1 MTLGRSSYTA
11 GHFEVNIDGHKS
23 TAFVKSVDGGW
34 AKANVADDGHGS
46 QMYKM
51 KHISTVEIDPI
62 SIEFGLAGANDMLQ
76 WIKASWERQF
86 SRRSG
91 EIIHANFNQQPT
103 FSHQFRDALITE
115 TTFPA
120 LDGASK
126 DGGYLKVKLLPEWV
140 QTKMLPPGG
149 QRTSGIYSNKQK
161 MWSPAAFRFNI
172 DGIDDMKYTNKLD
185 SFTIKQGV
193 KKLYIGSDRFPT
205 LEPTKIEFPNL
216 SGTIALEYAKKLMQW
231 HEDYIHSGVQDP
243 KSQRSGSIE
252 FLSPDRKQTIFAINL
267 YEIGINHV
275 TVEPST
281 ANAGAI
287 KRAKFELFVHRM
299 DIQGGGAL
307 GFA

>member
-1 MTLGRSSYTA
+1 MTLGRNSYTA

-76 WIKASWERQF
+76 WIKASWSRQF

-115 TTFPA
+115 TTFPT

-126 DGGYLKVKLLPEWV
+126 DGGYLKVKLQPEWV
-140 QTKMLPPGG
+140 HQDDAAQWAEDVGHLQPQAEDVDPGG
-149 QRTSGIYSNKQK
+149 VPLQ
-161 MWSPAAFRFNI
+161 
-172 DGIDDMKYTNKLD
+172 
-185 SFTIKQGV
+185 
-193 KKLYIGSDRFPT
+193 
-205 LEPTKIEFPNL
+205 
-216 SGTIALEYAKKLMQW
+216 
-231 HEDYIHSGVQDP
+231 
-243 KSQRSGSIE
+243 
-252 FLSPDRKQTIFAINL
+252 
-267 YEIGINHV
+267 
-275 TVEPST
+275 
-281 ANAGAI
+281 
-287 KRAKFELFVHRM
+287 HRRHR
-299 DIQGGGAL
+299 
-307 GFA
+307 

>member
-11 GHFEVNIDGHKS
+11 GHFELNIDGHKS
-23 TAFVKSVDGGW
+23 TAFIKSIEGGW
-34 AKANVADDGHGS
+34 ARAQVADDGVGS
-46 QMYKM
+46 QQYKM
-51 KHISTVEIDPI
+51 KHISTVEVEPI
-62 SIEFGLAGANDMLQ
+62 SVEFGLAGANDMLQ
-76 WIKASWERQF
+76 WIKASWDRRF

-126 DGGYLKVKLLPEWV
+126 DGGYLKVKMQPEWV
-140 QTKMLPPGG
+140 ETKKLPAGG
-149 QRTSGIYSNKQK
+149 QRTSGVYSNKQK
-161 MWSPAAFRFNI
+161 LWAPSAFRFNI
-172 DGIDDMKYTNKLD
+172 DGIDDMKYVNKLD

-193 KKLYIGSDRFPT
+193 KKHYIGNDRFPT

-216 SGTIALEYAKKLMQW
+216 TGTIALEYADKLIKW
-231 HEDYIHSGVQDP
+231 HNEYIQRGEQDP
-243 KSQRSGSIE
+243 RGQRTGSIE

-267 YEIGINHV
+267 YEIGISHV
-275 TVEPST
+275 QIESST
-281 ANAGAI
+281 ANANAI
-287 KRAKFELFVHRM
+287 KRLKFELFIHRM
-299 DIQGGGAL
+299 NIQGAGAL